1 MGFSDSLAPE
11 YRRNRGGCPNEW
23 DARRGFAL
31 IRPSGTPDQKHFG
44 GRLFS
49 RKREKENQTK
59 WLSL

>member
-11 YRRNRGGCPNEW
+11 DRRNLVVVRMNG

-31 IRPSGTPDQKHFG
+31 IRPSGT
-44 GRLFS
+44 FS

-59 WLSL
+59 